1 MRYAALHITTHQS
14 VEREAKTWLG
24 LACCSPSHKQLQ
36 WLKAETR
43 KRREMVSLFF
53 LSFSLS
59 LSFFFFPS
67 KKTFVVKKYV
77 IYFSRIYVS
86 YSLLECVFLSRT
98 QVESLLEEI
107 KVLWFFCLLCPSLS
121 YALPIPQNCRI
132 SVLTEPL

>member
-14 VEREAKTWLG
+14 VEQEAKTWLG

-59 LSFFFFPS
+59 LSFFFLPVKENLCS
-67 KKTFVVKKYV
+67 K
-77 IYFSRIYVS
+77 
-86 YSLLECVFLSRT
+86 
-98 QVESLLEEI
+98 EI
-107 KVLWFFCLLCPSLS
+107 CDLF
-121 YALPIPQNCRI
+121 
-132 SVLTEPL
+132 